1 MRRARWLGGE
11 KRRGGGG
18 FFPCADAQGT
28 VASGVWVSLLWGLG
42 FLAVEVAGASVKK
55 IFFGMW

>member
-1 MRRARWLGGE
+1 MGRMGLMGFMRVRE
-11 KRRGGGG
+11 
-18 FFPCADAQGT
+18 PCADAQGT